1 MQFTL
6 NISNKKLLKRILA
19 ITLPVFVVGASITTY
34 LVKTKNNDTPVI
46 NNNVTITNGVKWQ
59 VFLINKNNLLTPLT
73 VVIEKKELVVDEL
86 KELMNLL
93 KEDSKLKNENFNK
106 VLNKECDIKNITLED
121 STVTLNFTESFNNY
135 DEKNE
140 KRIVES
146 LVWTCLQYDE
156 ITNVKLQV
164 EDVNLTYMPL
174 NNTPLPSLLT
184 KDIGINN
191 HLCIGD
197 TTKETVNVFY
207 ETTIEND
214 KYYVPVS
221 IKVDNLDNNH
231 KEIINGMTY
240 SLPLY
245 TNLKIPSLVNRIEV
259 LKYNEIDEN
268 NNLNLELSSKALY
281 DETTIDNSV
290 FNLLVMNLMFNDK
303 NIETVSVSVNNEVLM
318 VSGYEENTVP
328 VSNITYNEIK
338 L

>member
-19 ITLPVFVVGASITTY
+19 ISLPILVVGASITTY
-34 LVKTKNNDTPVI
+34 LVKTNNNDTPVI
-46 NNNVTITNGVKWQ
+46 NNNVITNGVKRQ
-59 VFLINKNNLLTPLT
+59 VYLINKNNLLTPLT
-73 VVIEKKELVVDEL
+73 VVIEKKDIVVDEL
-86 KELMNLL
+86 KELVSLL
-93 KEDSKLKNENFNK
+93 KEDSNLKNDNFNK

-121 STVTLNFTESFNNY
+121 STVTLNFNESFNNY
-135 DEKNE
+135 DAKNE

-164 EDVNLTYMPL
+164 EDKDLTYMPL
-174 NNTPLPSLLT
+174 NNTPLPSLLN
-184 KDIGINN
+184 KDIGINS

-207 ETTIEND
+207 ETTIED
-214 KYYVPVS
+214 EKYYVPVS
-221 IKVDNLDNNH
+221 IKVDDLDNNH
-231 KEIINGMTY
+231 EEIIKGMTY

-245 TNLKIPSLVNRIEV
+245 TNLKVPSLVNRIEV
-259 LKYNEIDEN
+259 LKYNEIDDN

-281 DETTIDNSV
+281 DEKTIDNSV
-290 FNLLVMNLMFNDK
+290 FNLLVMNLMFNDD
-303 NIETVSVSVNNEVLM
+303 NIETISVSVNDEVLM

-328 VSNITYNEIK
+328 VSNITFNEIK

>member
-19 ITLPVFVVGASITTY
+19 ISLPILVVGASITTY
-34 LVKTKNNDTPVI
+34 LVKTNNNDTPVI
-46 NNNVTITNGVKWQ
+46 NNNVITNGVKRQ
-59 VFLINKNNLLTPLT
+59 VYLINKNNLLTPLT
-73 VVIEKKELVVDEL
+73 VVIEKKDIVIDEL
-86 KELMNLL
+86 KELVSLL
-93 KEDSKLKNENFNK
+93 KEDSNLKNDNFNK

-121 STVTLNFTESFNNY
+121 STVTLNFNESFNNY
-135 DEKNE
+135 DAKNE

-164 EDVNLTYMPL
+164 EDKDLKYMPL
-174 NNTPLPSLLT
+174 NNTPLPSLLN
-184 KDIGINN
+184 KDIGINS

-207 ETTIEND
+207 ETTIEDD

-221 IKVDNLDNNH
+221 VKVDDLDNDH
-231 KEIINGMTY
+231 EEVIKGMTY

-245 TNLKIPSLVNRIEV
+245 TNLKVPSLVNRIEV
-259 LKYNEIDEN
+259 LKYNEIDDN

-281 DETTIDNSV
+281 DEKTIDNSV
-290 FNLLVMNLMFNDK
+290 FNLLVMNLMFNDE
-303 NIETVSVSVNNEVLM
+303 NIETVSVSVNDEVLM

-328 VSNITYNEIK
+328 VSNITFNEIK

>member
-19 ITLPVFVVGASITTY
+19 ISLPILVVGASITTY
-34 LVKTKNNDTPVI
+34 LVKTNNNDTPVI
-46 NNNVTITNGVKWQ
+46 NNNVITNGVKRQ
-59 VFLINKNNLLTPLT
+59 VYLINKNNLLTPLT
-73 VVIEKKELVVDEL
+73 VVIEKKDIVIDEL
-86 KELMNLL
+86 KELVSLL
-93 KEDSKLKNENFNK
+93 KEDSNLKNDNFNK

-121 STVTLNFTESFNNY
+121 STVTLNFNESFNNY
-135 DEKNE
+135 DAKNE

-164 EDVNLTYMPL
+164 EDKDLTYMPL
-174 NNTPLPSLLT
+174 NNTPLPSLLN

-207 ETTIEND
+207 ETTIEDD

-221 IKVDNLDNNH
+221 VKVDDLDNDH
-231 KEIINGMTY
+231 EEIIKGMTY

-245 TNLKIPSLVNRIEV
+245 TNLKVPSLVNRIEV
-259 LKYNEIDEN
+259 LKYNEIDDN

-281 DETTIDNSV
+281 DEKTIDNSV
-290 FNLLVMNLMFNDK
+290 FNLLVMNLMFNDE
-303 NIETVSVSVNNEVLM
+303 NIETVSVSVNDEVLM

-328 VSNITYNEIK
+328 VSNITFNEIK

>member
-19 ITLPVFVVGASITTY
+19 ISLPILVVGASITTY
-34 LVKTKNNDTPVI
+34 LVKTNNNDTPVI
-46 NNNVTITNGVKWQ
+46 NNNVITNGVKRQ
-59 VFLINKNNLLTPLT
+59 VYLINKNNLLTPLT
-73 VVIEKKELVVDEL
+73 VVIEKKDIVIDEL
-86 KELMNLL
+86 KELVSLL
-93 KEDSKLKNENFNK
+93 KEDSNLKNDNFNK

-121 STVTLNFTESFNNY
+121 STVTLNFNESFNNY
-135 DEKNE
+135 DAKNE

-164 EDVNLTYMPL
+164 EDKDLTYMPL
-174 NNTPLPSLLT
+174 NNTPLPSLLN
-184 KDIGINN
+184 KDIGINS

-207 ETTIEND
+207 ETTIED
-214 KYYVPVS
+214 EKYYVPVS
-221 IKVDNLDNNH
+221 IKVDDLDNNH
-231 KEIINGMTY
+231 EEIIKGMTY

-245 TNLKIPSLVNRIEV
+245 TNLKVPSLVNRIEV
-259 LKYNEIDEN
+259 LKYNEIDDN

-281 DETTIDNSV
+281 DEKTIDNSV
-290 FNLLVMNLMFNDK
+290 FNLLVMNLMFNDD
-303 NIETVSVSVNNEVLM
+303 NIETVSVSVNEEVLM

-328 VSNITYNEIK
+328 VSNITFNEIK

>member
-19 ITLPVFVVGASITTY
+19 ISLPILVVGASITTY
-34 LVKTKNNDTPVI
+34 LVKTNNNDTPVI
-46 NNNVTITNGVKWQ
+46 NNNVITNGVKRQ
-59 VFLINKNNLLTPLT
+59 VYLINKNNLLTPLT
-73 VVIEKKELVVDEL
+73 VVIEKKDIVIDEL
-86 KELMNLL
+86 KELVSLL
-93 KEDSKLKNENFNK
+93 KEDSNLKNDNFNK

-121 STVTLNFTESFNNY
+121 STVTLNFNESFNNY
-135 DEKNE
+135 DAKNE

-164 EDVNLTYMPL
+164 EDKDLTYMPL
-174 NNTPLPSLLT
+174 NNTPLPSLLN
-184 KDIGINN
+184 KDIGINS

-207 ETTIEND
+207 ETTIEDD

-221 IKVDNLDNNH
+221 VKVDDLDNDH
-231 KEIINGMTY
+231 EEIIKGMTY

-245 TNLKIPSLVNRIEV
+245 TNLKVPSLVNRIEV
-259 LKYNEIDEN
+259 LKYNEIDDN

-281 DETTIDNSV
+281 DEKTIDNSV
-290 FNLLVMNLMFNDK
+290 FNLLVMNLMFNDE
-303 NIETVSVSVNNEVLM
+303 NIETVSVSVNDEVLM

-328 VSNITYNEIK
+328 VSNITFNEIK